1 MPKSPKRPPQLT
13 VTPAAKPDS
22 KPLAKRSAKAPAPPA
37 QPFLRFYHS
46 ESLRAKTLSVLT
58 TIEKSKDGKPN
69 RDALAGIVV
78 ELTDSGLDY
87 YFMRSLKLAKVG
99 FFVEQTANLGLGAA
113 KQVFASV
120 IRNIIGRLDNPQL
133 KSVCGTIRQ
142 LMK

>member
-1 MPKSPKRPPQLT
+1 VPTSPKPPSK
-13 VTPAAKPDS
+13 PAAKPRT
-22 KPLAKRSAKAPAPPA
+22 KRPAKAAAPQA
-37 QPFLRFYHS
+37 KPFLRFYYP
-46 ESLRAKTLSVLT
+46 ESLRAKTLAVLT
-58 TIEKSKDGKPN
+58 TIEKAKDGKPH

-87 YFMRSLKLAKVG
+87 FFMRSLKLAKVG

-120 IRNIIGRLDNPQL
+120 IRNIIGRLDGPQL
-133 KSVCGTIRQ
+133 LSVCATIRQ